1 MTAKVHLD
9 RAHLHHLLQ
18 QMKRIRE
25 FEARCAEMYQRE
37 KIRGFLHLYDGE
49 EAVSVGVMQALGPE
63 DAVVATYREHAH
75 APLWGIR

>member
-37 KIRGFLHLYDGE
+37 KIR
-49 EAVSVGVMQALGPE
+49 ASCISTMARRRCRS
-63 DAVVATYREHAH
+63 A
-75 APLWGIR
+75 